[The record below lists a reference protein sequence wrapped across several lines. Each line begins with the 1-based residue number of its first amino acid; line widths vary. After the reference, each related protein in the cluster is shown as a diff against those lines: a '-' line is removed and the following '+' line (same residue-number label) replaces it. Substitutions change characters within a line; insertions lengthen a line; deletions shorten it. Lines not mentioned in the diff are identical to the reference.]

1 LSSPHCPDKA
11 DILPYGAKLN
21 TAVIVDV
28 DTFSLHRSVES
39 SVSKAALTLS
49 EIMGSSAKKKRE
61 KKKDF
66 QKTKLKVGKAKPA
79 AANST
84 DTAFRAK
91 AIVLN
96 QQLNVDAPTAVQQFH
111 HHVSLLSS
119 KTESQRRESLAFLTT
134 YLISAGQSARLPLTV
149 GTLVEK
155 VCPLIL
161 DGNTGVRQQLLK
173 FLQVLPQQDLNDQVQ
188 RLLPHIRAGMMHLS
202 RDIRLSAV
210 EYLSCLIATTPS
222 TLVSCAG
229 GWYSTLDC
237 FTTMLAWR
245 IVGQGTWTASKSAVG
260 DGKALARVITV
271 LAQFLEAGLLQK
283 CREDEI
289 LMRQYFPY
297 VDCPHYGLP
306 AKSDAYAYLN
316 LFGAVTDDKTSML
329 EDLEDRLRVYRD
341 HFHVFVQN
349 GVTSGRKEGGEVG
362 RATGLLAKVL
372 DRAVIMP
379 D

>member
-1 LSSPHCPDKA
+1 VFLQ
-11 DILPYGAKLN
+11 
-21 TAVIVDV
+21 
-28 DTFSLHRSVES
+28 FSLLRAHPVAVREQHLILNLV
-39 SVSKAALTLS
+39 
-49 EIMGSSAKKKRE
+49 MGSSAKKKRE

-119 KTESQRRESLAFLTT
+119 KTESQRRESLAYLTT
-134 YLISAGQSARLPLTV
+134 YLISSGQRARLPLPV
-149 GTLVEK
+149 GMLVEK
-155 VCPLIL
+155 ACPLVL

-173 FLQVLPQQDLNDQVQ
+173 FLQALPQQDLHDQVQ
-188 RLLPHIRAGMMHLS
+188 RLLPHVRAGMMHLS

-210 EYLSCLIATTPS
+210 EYLSCLIAATPS

-237 FTTMLAWR
+237 LTTMLAWK
-245 IVGQGTWTASKSAVG
+245 IVGQGTWTASKSAIG

-271 LAQFLEAGLLQK
+271 LAQFLEAGLLRK
-283 CREDEI
+283 PHEDRMLGREV
-289 LMRQYFPY
+289 FPY
-297 VDCPHYGLP
+297 VDCQHHFLP
-306 AKSDAYAYLN
+306 VKSDAYAYLN

-329 EDLEDRLRVYRD
+329 EDQEDRVRVYRD
-341 HFHVFVQN
+341 CFHVFVQN
-349 GVTSGRKEGGEVG
+349 GVASGRKEAGEVG

-372 DRAVIMP
+372 GRATIMA